1 MKITPTLGQIVQS
14 ADVAA
19 FFQVAESTVLRHC
32 ARYGGVKIGRRILF
46 FEKLIDEA
54 IRRTYA
60 IQAGQ
65 EMDGSGQHRRAEG
78 QETIRDQGRSEG
90 VGNRSKRPHPA
101 PRKADPFGL
110 TS

>member
-1 MKITPTLGQIVQS
+1 MKIAPTLGQIVQS
-14 ADVAA
+14 SEVAA
-19 FFQVAESTVLRHC
+19 FFHVAESTVLRHC

-65 EMDGSGQHRRAEG
+65 EMDGSGDDRRTESL
-78 QETIRDQGRSEG
+78 QTIRHQGRSEG
-90 VGNRSKRPHPA
+90 VGDRRERQNPK
-101 PRKADPFGL
+101 PRKADPFGI

>member
-1 MKITPTLGQIVQS
+1 MKIARSFGQEVQS
-14 ADVAA
+14 SDVAD
-19 FFQVAESTVLRHC
+19 FFQVAESTVLRHY

-65 EMDGSGQHRRAEG
+65 EMDGSDSDRRAEG
-78 QETIRDQGRSEG
+78 PETVRHQGRSKG
-90 VGNRSKRPHPA
+90 VGDRAKRPYPA
-101 PRKADPFGL
+101 PRKEDPFGL

>member
-1 MKITPTLGQIVQS
+1 MKIAPSLGQIVQS
-14 ADVAA
+14 SDVAE

-65 EMDGSGQHRRAEG
+65 EMDGSDSDRRSEG
-78 QETIRDQGRSEG
+78 QEKIRHQGRSQSLG
-90 VGNRSKRPHPA
+90 DRAKRPHPA

>member
-1 MKITPTLGQIVQS
+1 MKIAGSLGQIVQS
-14 ADVAA
+14 SDVAD

-65 EMDGSGQHRRAEG
+65 EMDGSGEYRRAED
-78 QETIRDQGRSEG
+78 QETVCHQGRSEG
-90 VGNRSKRPHPA
+90 VGARGKGPHPA
-101 PRKADPFGL
+101 PGKADPFGL